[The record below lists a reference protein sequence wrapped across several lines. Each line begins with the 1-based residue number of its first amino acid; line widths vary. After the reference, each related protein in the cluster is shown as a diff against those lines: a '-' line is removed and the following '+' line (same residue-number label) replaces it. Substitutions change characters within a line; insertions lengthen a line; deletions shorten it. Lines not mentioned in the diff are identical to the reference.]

1 MKFYQ
6 KKSRLLVF
14 VLGIFTLILATGC
27 NKKEASKSAPS
38 LPSAASLVSTNFNK
52 SIQSGHYQLSL
63 SSSEMNQSSTAS
75 GYFKQNGPTYM
86 DYAIKNKSQKQTEK
100 IWLTDST
107 LYLLLQGNHG
117 NWIKNKSDS
126 DNFDPDQITNRFS
139 KETFDKVNK
148 EFVKHAQVKKEG
160 SSSYSVSY
168 SGTSS
173 DMWQAING
181 LVVDA
186 MNTPGSQNLNVART
200 IANAEVNNINIKY
213 IVNKADKTISNISY
227 QADFTINGK
236 YNFTWKQTYD
246 ELNSHSDLKVPA
258 KIQKNAI
265 DVQKIR
271 KQQQASK

>member
-6 KKSRLLVF
+6 KKTRLLVL
-14 VLGIFTLILATGC
+14 VLGILTLVLATAC
-27 NKKEASKSAPS
+27 SKKDDQKATPS
-38 LPSAASLVSTNFNK
+38 LPSASSLIGDNFTKST
-52 SIQSGHYQLSL
+52 QSGHYDLSL
-63 SSSEMNQSSTAS
+63 SSKEMEQSSTAS

-86 DYAIKNKSQKQTEK
+86 DYAITNKSKKQTEK

-107 LYLLLQGNHG
+107 LYLLLEGNHG
-117 NWIKNKSDS
+117 KWIKNKSDS
-126 DNFDPDQITNRFS
+126 DNFAPDQITNRFS
-139 KETFDKVNK
+139 KDTLNKINK
-148 EFVKHAQVKKEG
+148 EFVKHAKVKKAG
-160 SSSYSVSY
+160 SSSYIVSY

-173 DMWQAING
+173 AMWQAMNG
-181 LVVDA
+181 LIVDT

-200 IANAEVNNINIKY
+200 IANAEVNNISIKY

-236 YNFTWKQTYD
+236 YDFTWKQTYD
-246 ELNSHSDLKVPA
+246 ELNDHNDLKVPA

-265 DVQKIR
+265 DVQKI